1 MKVNIGPYKNFWG
14 PYQIVDLLKYVGVSA
29 QKCDDIGDWLAET
42 WVNKFLNQIY
52 SKRKRKIK
60 IRIDDYDIWNADHTM
75 ALIIHPIL
83 VNIRDNKH
91 SSGFVDDED
100 VPENLRSTA
109 AKPHVPLAEP
119 IENESDFDDLYH
131 RRWEWVVDEMI
142 YAFST
147 VLDEDFCDQYYDHET
162 NFFNKEKYE
171 ELNNRANNGFRLFG
185 KYYGGLW
192 T

>member
-14 PYQIVDLLKYVGVSA
+14 PYQIASLLKYVGVSP

-42 WVNKFLNQIY
+42 WVNKFLKQIY

-60 IRIDDYDIWNADHTM
+60 VHIDDYDVWNADQTM

-83 VNIRDNKH
+83 VKIRDSKPG
-91 SSGFVDDED
+91 SSFVDDED

-109 AKPHVPLAEP
+109 AKPK
-119 IENESDFDDLYH
+119 ENKWDTDDFYH
-131 RRWEWVVDEMI
+131 QRWEWVLDEMI

-147 VLDEDFCDQYYDHET
+147 IIDEDFCNQYYDHET